1 LLKAAFPL
9 AINSTRATYE
19 IQFGSVERPTHRNT
33 IWDLARFETC
43 AHRWVDVSEGGY
55 GISLL
60 NDGKYGHDIHD
71 NVVRLTLLKSG
82 VYPDAHAD
90 EGLHRFTYSLLPHA
104 GDWREAQTVRHGYE
118 LNVPVVCVTGQKK
131 VTALPTGPATGSTR
145 SSFLQ
150 TDCMHVIVETVKPAE
165 DGDGLMVRLYEAHN
179 QRGHGTLT
187 FATSILSAHECNLLE
202 EPINDVCC
210 QGNSLSFQV
219 RPFEIK
225 TFRVRLTAEVTSNQE
240 PQAG

>member
-1 LLKAAFPL
+1 
-9 AINSTRATYE
+9 
-19 IQFGSVERPTHRNT
+19 
-33 IWDLARFETC
+33 
-43 AHRWVDVSEGGY
+43 
-55 GISLL
+55 
-60 NDGKYGHDIHD
+60 
-71 NVVRLTLLKSG
+71 
-82 VYPDAHAD
+82 
-90 EGLHRFTYSLLPHA
+90 
-104 GDWREAQTVRHGYE
+104 
-118 LNVPVVCVTGQKK
+118 
-131 VTALPTGPATGSTR
+131 
-145 SSFLQ
+145 
-150 TDCMHVIVETVKPAE
+150 MHVIVETVKPAE